1 MTAAFLLRVYDR
13 LVAGLAGIAG
23 VTLFVMAAMIVVDV
37 VLRNLG
43 LRPPQAISALTE
55 YALLY
60 ATMAAAPW
68 LVRIGGHVTIQTLT
82 ERLPA
87 AVQSGLR
94 VVVLLAVTLLCLL
107 LAAAAFGMAAESFG
121 RGDVDVRSIDLPRW
135 LLFTPLALGF
145 LLLAAE
151 FFRLLILRDMSP
163 EHPGEGF

>member
-1 MTAAFLLRVYDR
+1 MLRLYDR
-13 LVAGLAGIAG
+13 FVAGLAGLAG
-23 VTLFVMAAMIVVDV
+23 VTLFVIAAMIVIDV
-37 VLRNLG
+37 LMRNLG

-68 LVRIGGHVTIQTLT
+68 LVRTGGHVTIHTLT

-87 AVQSGLR
+87 AIRTGLR
-94 VVVLLAVTLLCLL
+94 QVMLSAATLLCIL

-135 LLFTPLALGF
+135 LLFAPLALGF

-151 FFRLLILRDMSP
+151 FLQLLILRDAPPDSP
-163 EHPGEGF
+163 SEGF